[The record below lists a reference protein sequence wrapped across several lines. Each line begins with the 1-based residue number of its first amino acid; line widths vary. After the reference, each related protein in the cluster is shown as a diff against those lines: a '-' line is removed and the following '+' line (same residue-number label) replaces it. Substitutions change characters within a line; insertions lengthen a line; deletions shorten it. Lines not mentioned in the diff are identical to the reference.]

1 MAFNPFVSFR
11 KYQKFWMATIL
22 LVCMIT
28 FVLCTGVGGDLSE
41 RLLNLF
47 RGHQGKVWA
56 TLDGR
61 SIYSDD
67 FEKLKIQRNMIND
80 FMQES
85 MKVVLHRI
93 DQFVKDDTLKL
104 PDDRHRQLMIIRL
117 SAIKDDLTMRKS
129 RKYYFETGTKLE
141 DLVDFMIWTKLADK
155 LGVELV
161 NDTIKYM
168 FNLEV
173 FKRVP
178 LGETYV
184 PLFDDRDSQRI
195 MYELRHKYQ
204 YINEQ
209 AIFKALRAEYRVRI
223 AQQAYLLSQPGAY
236 RFRTDRNRRML
247 AGMRELQLL
256 KFKSPSMDYYEE
268 TRIPLTPAQ
277 MWDMYKDKRTQYDVA
292 LVPVRVDKFLKEIPE
307 PKKEELEAFFKKYQ
321 KTPFHPASSTPGF
334 EIPTKVKA
342 EWVMAD
348 PESPFYKQS
357 AQAVSLLEKT
367 PPLAWSPFFPQLAA
381 IASVGGNPLA
391 WDASM
396 DRNYGFEKKSPHG
409 EKYLTAPLTEPA
421 LPALLSY
428 LGKPTPALVASM
440 AGMGAGLEPSSAI
453 QLTTFA
459 HLYPK
464 HQKQIQELLV
474 GENKA
479 RARMM
484 ATLVGLGYLSPFT
497 PLKAWEQVGR
507 QEQYLPLAAVAQEL
521 REQVE
526 RKQAVG
532 WAIANMTAVKDRLDE
547 LAGKNKAFRRDLDPL
562 IRKYGLTHQTTGD
575 YVDRFTIAKTPELA
589 ELNKAFEIYR
599 HMVNQAEGRQDASR
613 LKEGDLYRLFF
624 TGESFAAGKYV
635 AKPWPPVVEVK
646 PDQPNEPPKIISLFD
661 KVEKPF
667 LFWKID
673 EKPSQAPDN
682 LEQVKDQVIRAW
694 KMEKAKEK
702 YALAL
707 AKQIAERLE
716 KGGGEL
722 MPLVRE
728 EAKKLGVEPIYLPNL
743 AVLYPVS
750 GKMRGYRDYTLPKD
764 TFTYPREDMVK
775 QLLALTTM
783 EEPLQ
788 IKYKALDDPNKK
800 LFKSFKEHPEG
811 KKIQILTNL
820 PQNTFYVAA
829 MVASPGPDLADFTRA
844 YQHATGDPL
853 DALIDTFQDNAA
865 QEFRQRFMTAQREAM
880 KYAKEFTPEDQ
891 KGFDAGH

>member
-367 PPLAWSPFFPQLAA
+367 PPLAWSPFFPQ
-381 IASVGGNPLA
+381 
-391 WDASM
+391 
-396 DRNYGFEKKSPHG
+396 
-409 EKYLTAPLTEPA
+409 
-421 LPALLSY
+421 
-428 LGKPTPALVASM
+428 
-440 AGMGAGLEPSSAI
+440 
-453 QLTTFA
+453 
-459 HLYPK
+459 
-464 HQKQIQELLV
+464 
-474 GENKA
+474 
-479 RARMM
+479 
-484 ATLVGLGYLSPFT
+484 
-497 PLKAWEQVGR
+497 
-507 QEQYLPLAAVAQEL
+507 
-521 REQVE
+521 
-526 RKQAVG
+526 
-532 WAIANMTAVKDRLDE
+532 
-547 LAGKNKAFRRDLDPL
+547 
-562 IRKYGLTHQTTGD
+562 
-575 YVDRFTIAKTPELA
+575 
-589 ELNKAFEIYR
+589 
-599 HMVNQAEGRQDASR
+599 
-613 LKEGDLYRLFF
+613 
-624 TGESFAAGKYV
+624 
-635 AKPWPPVVEVK
+635 
-646 PDQPNEPPKIISLFD
+646 
-661 KVEKPF
+661 
-667 LFWKID
+667 
-673 EKPSQAPDN
+673 
-682 LEQVKDQVIRAW
+682 
-694 KMEKAKEK
+694 
-702 YALAL
+702 
-707 AKQIAERLE
+707 
-716 KGGGEL
+716 
-722 MPLVRE
+722 
-728 EAKKLGVEPIYLPNL
+728 
-743 AVLYPVS
+743 
-750 GKMRGYRDYTLPKD
+750 
-764 TFTYPREDMVK
+764 
-775 QLLALTTM
+775 
-783 EEPLQ
+783 
-788 IKYKALDDPNKK
+788 
-800 LFKSFKEHPEG
+800 
-811 KKIQILTNL
+811 
-820 PQNTFYVAA
+820 
-829 MVASPGPDLADFTRA
+829 
-844 YQHATGDPL
+844 
-853 DALIDTFQDNAA
+853 
-865 QEFRQRFMTAQREAM
+865 
-880 KYAKEFTPEDQ
+880 
-891 KGFDAGH
+891 